1 MANTKNIKDRIN
13 SIKNTQKI
21 TRAMKMVAAAKVKKC
36 ENAVKASRPFT
47 KELAD
52 MLHKLLISVDSFPA
66 DNEKKPEKPINNWR
80 VLLEKRKVKTSGL
93 LIITS
98 DKGLAGAYN
107 ANLVRYTVKEIERL
121 HSEGKNAKL
130 FIVGQKGL
138 SALKREQRT
147 IDFDI
152 IKNYPAFA
160 EGGSSA
166 LATVVAEDMAELFV
180 NGEIDEM
187 RIITTRFKNMMSYSV
202 EKWEILPMTDSKE
215 DVEKYSSDF
224 EFEPELPVML
234 SYTVPYYVANIIY
247 QALLEAAAS
256 ELASRMTAMS
266 AACNNAEE
274 MINTLTIEFN
284 KARQQAITNEITE
297 IISGADAQK

>member
-47 KELAD
+47 KELTA
-52 MLHKLLISVDSFPA
+52 MLHKLLISVDSFPV
-66 DNEKKPEKPINNWR
+66 DNEKKPDKPINNWR
-80 VLLEKRKVKTSGL
+80 VLLEKRKVKSSGL

-121 HSEGKNAKL
+121 RSEGINAKL
-130 FIVGQKGL
+130 FVIGQKGL

-147 IDFDI
+147 INFDI

-202 EKWEILPMTDSKE
+202 EKWEILPMTDTKE

-234 SYTVPYYVANIIY
+234 SYTVPYYIANIIY
-247 QALLEAAAS
+247 QALLEATAS

-266 AACNNAEE
+266 AACNNAED
-274 MINTLTIEFN
+274 MINTLTVEFN

>member
-1 MANTKNIKDRIN
+1 
-13 SIKNTQKI
+13 
-21 TRAMKMVAAAKVKKC
+21 MVAAAKVKKC

-47 KELAD
+47 KELTD

-80 VLLEKRKVKTSGL
+80 VLLEKREVKTSGL

-130 FIVGQKGL
+130 FIIGQKGL

-224 EFEPELPVML
+224 EFEPELPIML

>member
-1 MANTKNIKDRIN
+1 MANSKNIKDRIK
-13 SIKNTQKI
+13 SIENTQKI

-47 KELAD
+47 KEMTN
-52 MLHKLLISVDSFPA
+52 MLHKLLVSVDYFPE
-66 DNEKKPEKPINNWR
+66 DTDIKPEKPINNWK
-80 VLLEKRKVKTSGL
+80 VLLEKREVKTSGIL
-93 LIITS
+93 VISS

-107 ANLVRYTVKEIERL
+107 ANLSRYTVKEIERL
-121 HSEGKNAKL
+121 HSEGKNAKV
-130 FIVGQKGL
+130 FIIGQKGF
-138 SALKREQRT
+138 SALQREKRT
-147 IDFDI
+147 CDFEI
-152 IKNYPAFA
+152 IKNYPAYV

-202 EKWEILPMTDSKE
+202 EKWEILPMTDTQE
-215 DVEKYSSDF
+215 DIEKYSADF
-224 EFEPELPVML
+224 EFEPDLSKML
-234 SYTVPYYVANIIY
+234 SEIVPFYISHIIY
-247 QALLEAAAS
+247 QALLEALAS

-274 MINTLTIEFN
+274 MINTLTIDYN

-297 IISGADAQK
+297 IISGANAQK